1 MKSIKKP
8 ELPSNLRAI
17 NNLMGCYYIV
27 HGLTLW
33 LGGAAMGYAV
43 WRFME
48 GSLLVKLPLLLL
60 CAVLSGFGMFFM
72 ALLGH
77 EGFHGNLHRNRDVS
91 MAMGIL
97 ASVSAPMFAST
108 GYNVMHWQ
116 HHLHTNTLKDPDYLL
131 YRENR
136 SFLARL
142 MKGPLLTTRQCLRN
156 AFMLVLAPE
165 RLERNFPFSMQKAR
179 LFASF
184 NLVLMIG
191 ALVGHTALA
200 LHAGPA
206 VLVFVVVLPVV
217 FSQSYWSFAPYIEHA
232 GTRVGEGVDT
242 RTVTS
247 TVLKIIL
254 CGYNYHLCHHL
265 YPRVQLHKLPA
276 VYRYLKASGYLDGK
290 EIVET
295 SMMKALTI
303 GASGVLEF
311 THSEAAKA

>member
-8 ELPSNLRAI
+8 VLPPNLRAI
-17 NNLMGCYYIV
+17 NNLMGCYYVV

-33 LGGAAMGYAV
+33 LGSAAAGYAV

-60 CAVLSGFGMFFM
+60 CAVVSGFGMFFM

-97 ASVSAPMFAST
+97 ASAIAPMFVST

-142 MKGPLLTTRQCLRN
+142 TKGPMLTAMQCVRN
-156 AFMLVLAPE
+156 ALMLTFTPE
-165 RLERNFPFSMQKAR
+165 RLERSFPFSLQKAR
-179 LFASF
+179 FFAVF
-184 NLVLMIG
+184 NLLLMIG
-191 ALVGHTALA
+191 ALAGYAMLA
-200 LHAGPA
+200 LHADPA
-206 VLVFVVVLPVV
+206 VFVFVVVLPVA
-217 FSQSYWSFAPYIEHA
+217 FSQTYWSFAPYIEHA
-232 GTRVGEGVDT
+232 GTGVGEGVDT

-247 TVLKIIL
+247 GVLKFLL
-254 CGYNYHLCHHL
+254 CGYNFHLCHHM

-276 VYRYLKASGYLDGK
+276 VYLYLKASGYLDGK
-290 EIVET
+290 EVVET
-295 SMMKALTI
+295 SMVKALTI
-303 GASGVLEF
+303 GANGILDF
-311 THSEAAKA
+311 THSEIAQA